1 MLNINPKQRPNIL
14 DILNKQFVKQH
25 VINYMGEVF
34 GNNELDEDEM
44 NLESIRDQAYK
55 LNIVS
60 NVKDYVINKYKD
72 HNKLSILII

>member
-1 MLNINPKQRPNIL
+1 
-14 DILNKQFVKQH
+14 
-25 VINYMGEVF
+25 MGEVF